1 MATFFRN
8 IVVKE
13 IGTVDQTVLTTDGVT
28 RSTIIGMSL
37 ANLTESTIFINVKV
51 KDENNI
57 EGFYLKEVLIP
68 PDTSL
73 RVLSAG
79 EKLVLNTNNAL
90 LISSSLPSS
99 IDAVISYVDIV

>member
-90 LISSSLPSS
+90 LISSSLPIS

>member
-13 IGTVDQTVLTTDGVT
+13 IGTTDNIVLTTDGVT

-37 ANLTESTIFINVKV
+37 ANLTESIIFVNVKV
-51 KDENNI
+51 IDEDSV
-57 EGFYLKEVLIP
+57 EGFYLKEVMIP

-73 RVLSAG
+73 RALSAG
-79 EKLVLNTNNAL
+79 EKLVLDTNNSL
-90 LISSSLPSS
+90 SISSSLPES
-99 IDAVISYVDIV
+99 IDVVISYVDIV